1 VLFFLADKVI
11 FLDPAPRERAFHS
24 GILDFALTRGL
35 LPDEVILWILQS
47 GTYNILFPPVTY

>member
-1 VLFFLADKVI
+1 MLFVLVDKIV

-24 GILDFALTRGL
+24 GILDFALMKGL

-47 GTYNILFPPVTY
+47 GAYNILFYK